1 LAISLSSTFVN
12 SYSKQLS
19 IQICAEDDELGDG
32 ETVTDGVIDTDGV
45 GVDVTL
51 VLGVG
56 VGVSEV
62 VTDGVG
68 VDVEVILGEG
78 VLVGVGVGEFDG
90 QGLRFVQ
97 SSQVT

>member
-1 LAISLSSTFVN
+1 M
-12 SYSKQLS
+12 
-19 IQICAEDDELGDG
+19 
-32 ETVTDGVIDTDGV
+32 
-45 GVDVTL
+45 
-51 VLGVG
+51 
-56 VGVSEV
+56 SEV